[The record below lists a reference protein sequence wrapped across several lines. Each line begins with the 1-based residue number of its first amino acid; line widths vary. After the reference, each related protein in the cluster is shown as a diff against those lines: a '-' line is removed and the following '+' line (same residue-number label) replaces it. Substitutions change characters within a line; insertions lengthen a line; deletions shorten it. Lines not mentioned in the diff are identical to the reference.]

1 MSEEELL
8 KKHWKEQ
15 ENLKPT
21 KFYSE
26 DYVKELQE
34 RIDKVIEDM
43 NNVLSKYIY
52 YEDYTVDSSIIDYW
66 VEILKGVDKE

>member
-1 MSEEELL
+1 MSDEELL
-8 KKHWKEQ
+8 KKQWKER
-15 ENLKPT
+15 ENLKST